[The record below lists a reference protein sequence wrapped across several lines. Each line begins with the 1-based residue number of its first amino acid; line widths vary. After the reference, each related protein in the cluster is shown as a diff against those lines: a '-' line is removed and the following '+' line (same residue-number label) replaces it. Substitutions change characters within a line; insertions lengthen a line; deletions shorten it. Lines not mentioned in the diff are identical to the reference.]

1 MYLMMKTGK
10 ASIMLSMWHLNWE
23 HANLEANYKPENTL
37 NTIVKWITIES
48 QWQTIFSQ
56 QTRYF
61 VGWNVTKQDFTDS
74 DVQLSRNQ

>member
-10 ASIMLSMWHLNWE
+10 ASIMLSIWHLNWE
-23 HANLEANYKPENTL
+23 HANLGTNDKPENTL
-37 NTIVKWITIES
+37 DTMAKWIAIAS
-48 QWQTIFSQ
+48 QWQTMFSQ

-74 DVQLSRNQ
+74 AVQLSINQ